1 MRVEAQGTVVKKF
14 DTFTKGD
21 FKKIEFV
28 VNCKNGEYDNP
39 VKLTA
44 TTKLAPAV
52 EAGLNVGDEVKF
64 TAFVQGNEWKD
75 KFFINLNL
83 ASFEKVNVATP
94 TPDTVGDLPF

>member
-28 VNCKNGEYDNP
+28 VNCKNGEYDNL
-39 VKLTA
+39 VKITA

-75 KFFINLNL
+75 KYFINLNL
-83 ASFEKVNVATP
+83 ASFEKLIAATP
-94 TPDTVGDLPF
+94 TPDTVTDLPF

>member
-28 VNCKNGEYDNP
+28 VNCKNGEYDNL
-39 VKLTA
+39 VKITA

-75 KFFINLNL
+75 KYFINLNL
-83 ASFEKVNVATP
+83 ASFEKLIAATS
-94 TPDTVGDLPF
+94 TADTVTDLPF